1 MDEESLGAD
10 GYTNPEAALLQ
21 MLQRQSTRG
30 ARPPLVEAPAGMNGY
45 SPSAA
50 PATNDEAATDA
61 AATAAVGSHQEFR
74 RHPRFDKTIAGSANI
89 ARTFTRRRWVA
100 ARFAALDMVDAEEG
114 SLRWGGHVPDVEPIL
129 RPRGTLQL
137 SPEKVVDALKKIE
150 GECETAELV
159 WNKNRA
165 SALKQ
170 LNKPGLVEEL
180 QTLQLGTTGTKPV
193 LLERL
198 REALMESDPDWPP
211 PATKVTR
218 GGAVEAYLG
227 RWDGGGAHEF
237 DVTKYA
243 LSLFASQEDIARS
256 LSNGIPMTASVGQGV
271 ACLAAVGVSTLL
283 GTLLAPTQLGLHLS
297 VKDAGPVITA
307 GSLLAALPSV
317 LPAELLHVV
326 ETAEAAYATA
336 DRDLLVRIKQLREE
350 LPHGDRP
357 LKHMPLSG

>member
-1 MDEESLGAD
+1 
-10 GYTNPEAALLQ
+10 
-21 MLQRQSTRG
+21 
-30 ARPPLVEAPAGMNGY
+30 
-45 SPSAA
+45 
-50 PATNDEAATDA
+50 
-61 AATAAVGSHQEFR
+61 
-74 RHPRFDKTIAGSANI
+74 
-89 ARTFTRRRWVA
+89 
-100 ARFAALDMVDAEEG
+100 
-114 SLRWGGHVPDVEPIL
+114 
-129 RPRGTLQL
+129 
-137 SPEKVVDALKKIE
+137 
-150 GECETAELV
+150 
-159 WNKNRA
+159 
-165 SALKQ
+165 
-170 LNKPGLVEEL
+170 
-180 QTLQLGTTGTKPV
+180 
-193 LLERL
+193 
-198 REALMESDPDWPP
+198 MESDPDWPP

-336 DRDLLVRIKQLREE
+336 DQDLLVRIKQLREE

-357 LKHMPLSG
+357 LKHMPLSGASEEEIQAMDAAYVLAVESHFDAAEKNKDRRRTAFVLSYTIEILTTHLAHLAFATGFIPDRFHPSEVLETDMFSKMVSKVEGFGFLSADVAAKMRFAVTSWNDKVTNWAALKKVNRAMGMSNARKGARDAMKDV